1 MAVIA
6 KLKGKK
12 MVCGTEKPLD
22 GTITVYDYIVK
33 HSNKCSSLSVI
44 NYYAKETPNT
54 VSTTRFD
61 NKATQTPM
69 L

>member
-12 MVCGTEKPLD
+12 MVCGTEKPLE

-33 HSNKCSSLSVI
+33 HNLLFKVKLCI
-44 NYYAKETPNT
+44 PAHDE
-54 VSTTRFD
+54 
-61 NKATQTPM
+61 
-69 L
+69 